1 MHFISTGHL
10 KGTVIKTNLQQLMVL
25 MHSLCPLFLPSW
37 HMYANTMY
45 TCMWH
50 GSCHF
55 LIYCAVELCTER
67 VKFLF
72 KKYSKYLLIFVSPS
86 GTVTG
91 EIRTGLAG
99 WAQSLIICAC
109 AEPQLS
115 SWQHSSTC
123 TFASLHEAN
132 FKCNFGIRLIRS
144 LIRDKSLCIYFLI
157 LSVANLAMRTW
168 ASASQALAGESQCL
182 NFT

>member
-1 MHFISTGHL
+1 
-10 KGTVIKTNLQQLMVL
+10 MVPL
-25 MHSLCPLFLPSW
+25 HSLCPLFLPSW
-37 HMYANTMY
+37 YMYANTMY

-50 GSCHF
+50 CSCPSI
-55 LIYCAVELCTER
+55 IYCAVEHCTER

-72 KKYSKYLLIFVSPS
+72 KKYSKYLLIFVFPS

-99 WAQSLIICAC
+99 WAQSLIIRAC

-115 SWQHSSTC
+115 SWQHSSIC

-132 FKCNFGIRLIRS
+132 FKCNFDIRLIRL
-144 LIRDKSLCIYFLI
+144 LIRDTNLCIYFLI

-168 ASASQALAGESQCL
+168 ASASQALARESQRL
-182 NFT
+182 NST